1 VICYFDT
8 SAFIKLVIR
17 NEPGAGEAGDLWD
30 GARRVMS
37 SVLLYPEGRAALA
50 RARRDGRLD
59 DRGLRSA
66 RRDFERLWRGL
77 DVVVVVEELATR
89 AGTLA
94 AQLGLRGC
102 DAVHL
107 SSAAALGDPTLVVVA
122 ADRALSRAAR
132 KIGLSVADLSR
143 L

>member
-17 NEPGAGEAGDLWD
+17 SEPGASEASDLWD
-30 GARRVMS
+30 GARRVLS

-66 RRDFERLWRGL
+66 QRDFERLWHGL
-77 DVVVVVEELATR
+77 DVLVPVEDLAIR
-89 AGTLA
+89 AGMLA
-94 AQLGLRGC
+94 AQVGLRGC

-107 SSAAALGDPTLVVVA
+107 SSAEALGDPTLVVVA

-132 KIGLSVADLSR
+132 ELGLSVAEL
-143 L
+143 